1 MKKFSLLFVV
11 VVVFVLLGYKFVADN
26 FENNVVIIGHRGAMG
41 YAPENTLESFKLAHE
56 MGVDFLEFDVQMTKD
71 GVLVAIHDTDVSRTT
86 NGTGQIK
93 DLTLEELKQLD
104 AGSKFNK
111 KHAGAR
117 IPTVREIFEEFGD
130 ETKYYI
136 ETKSP
141 QSYPGI
147 EEKLIALINE
157 FNLLDKI
164 ILHSANI
171 ESLSKL
177 HKLAPDA
184 ELGLL
189 LWYTETAYISDEEID
204 NIPEYIKYIIP
215 NHDYL
220 TEDYIKKVKEAG
232 FSIHTYTVNEKED
245 FGRLVEMGVEG
256 VITNYP
262 DILIKE

>member
-1 MKKFSLLFVV
+1 MKKFRLFFVV
-11 VVVFVLLGYKFVADN
+11 IVVFLLSSFGMNDDEKSDVLIV
-26 FENNVVIIGHRGAMG
+26 GHRGAMG

-71 GVLVAIHDTDVSRTT
+71 GVLVALHDTDVSRTT

-157 FNLLDKI
+157 FNLLDKV

-215 NHDYL
+215 NHEYL
-220 TEDYIKKVKEAG
+220 TKEYIEKVKKAG
-232 FSIHTYTVNEKED
+232 FLIHTYTVNEKED
-245 FGRLVEMGVEG
+245 FRRLVEIGVEG

-262 DILIKE
+262 DILK